1 MTKWRYA
8 IYMIFVAFSL
18 VSLFF
23 FDRNVLA
30 GELALY
36 ILLTLLLLRKL
47 WKGEH
52 AKKET
57 PTDGT
62 PTSLIQTHDN
72 AHYAEIDLNEQKLWL
87 KKREQIMKDEAAKL
101 QQTAVYK
108 RFVSFLNNPSKTLLA
123 DADWEEL
130 IANLECSIP
139 NFRIVR
145 FETEQISKDCYRLCV
160 LIRYGFKPSEIA
172 LIMGKTT
179 SFITKTRQFL
189 LHKIY
194 QVSGTAQEFD
204 VRLLDIF

>member
-8 IYMIFVAFSL
+8 FYMIFIVFSL

-36 ILLTLLLLRKL
+36 ILFTLLLLRKL
-47 WKGEH
+47 WKCEH
-52 AKKET
+52 AKKEM

-62 PTSLIQTHDN
+62 PTSSIQTHAN
-72 AHYAEIDLNEQKLWL
+72 VHYAEIDLNEQKLWL
-87 KKREQIMKDEAAKL
+87 KKRQQIMKDEATKL

-108 RFVSFLNNPSKTLLA
+108 RFVTFLNNPSKTLLT

-130 IANLECSIP
+130 IANLECTIP

>member
-1 MTKWRYA
+1 MTKCRYA
-8 IYMIFVAFSL
+8 FYMIFVAFSL

-87 KKREQIMKDEAAKL
+87 KK
-101 QQTAVYK
+101 
-108 RFVSFLNNPSKTLLA
+108 
-123 DADWEEL
+123 
-130 IANLECSIP
+130 
-139 NFRIVR
+139 
-145 FETEQISKDCYRLCV
+145 
-160 LIRYGFKPSEIA
+160 GSE
-172 LIMGKTT
+172 
-179 SFITKTRQFL
+179 S
-189 LHKIY
+189 
-194 QVSGTAQEFD
+194 
-204 VRLLDIF
+204 

>member
-8 IYMIFVAFSL
+8 FYMIFVAFSL

-87 KKREQIMKDEAAKL
+87 KKRERIMKDEAAKL

-108 RFVSFLNNPSKTLLA
+108 RFVYFLNNPSKTLLA

-130 IANLECSIP
+130 IANLECAIP
-139 NFRIVR
+139 N
-145 FETEQISKDCYRLCV
+145 
-160 LIRYGFKPSEIA
+160 
-172 LIMGKTT
+172 
-179 SFITKTRQFL
+179 
-189 LHKIY
+189 
-194 QVSGTAQEFD
+194 
-204 VRLLDIF
+204 